1 LSKKFLVVIVGPTAV
16 GKTAIAIELA
26 KHYET
31 EIVSADSRQFYREMS
46 IGTAKPSEDELNS
59 VKHHLINSR
68 SIHDEYNVGMFAAD
82 AIKSLDKIFK
92 QHDVAILCGGSGM
105 YIDVIKNGMDNLP
118 EKDLKLRSELI
129 KEFQEKG
136 IEVLQKKLMMLDKK
150 FYEEVDRQNPHRMI
164 RAIEICILTR
174 KKYSDLRKRGKQE
187 RPFNTITIGI
197 EDDREMVY
205 SKINLRVDN
214 MLENGLLEEARSLYA
229 FRHLNALQTVGY
241 RELFLFFENQL
252 TKLQAIN
259 LIKQHTR
266 NYAKRQWTW
275 FRKDKDIKWF
285 KTTATN
291 QIIKY
296 LDASMGRSKS
306 S

>member
-1 LSKKFLVVIVGPTAV
+1 LSNKFLVVIVGPTAV
-16 GKTAIAIELA
+16 GKTSIAIELA
-26 KHYET
+26 KHFQT
-31 EIVSADSRQFYREMS
+31 EIVSADSRQFFREMS
-46 IGTAKPSEDELNS
+46 IGTAKPSEAELNS

-68 SIHDEYNVGMFAAD
+68 SIHDEYNVGMFEVD
-82 AIKSLDKIFK
+82 ALKSLDKIFK
-92 QHDVAILCGGSGM
+92 KHDVAILCGGSGM

-129 KEFQEKG
+129 KEFHEKG
-136 IEVLQKKLMMLDKK
+136 IEVLQDKLMRLDKN
-150 FYEEVDRQNPHRMI
+150 FYNEVDRQNPHRMI
-164 RAIEICILTR
+164 RAIEICMMTG
-174 KKYSDLRKRGKQE
+174 KKYSDLRKKVKQE

-197 EDDREMVY
+197 EDEREMVY
-205 SKINLRVDN
+205 TKINLRVDQ
-214 MLENGLLEEARSLYA
+214 MLKNGLLEEARSLYA

-285 KTTATN
+285 NNSTTN
-291 QIIKY
+291 QIIRY
-296 LDASMGRSKS
+296 LDSSIGRRKS